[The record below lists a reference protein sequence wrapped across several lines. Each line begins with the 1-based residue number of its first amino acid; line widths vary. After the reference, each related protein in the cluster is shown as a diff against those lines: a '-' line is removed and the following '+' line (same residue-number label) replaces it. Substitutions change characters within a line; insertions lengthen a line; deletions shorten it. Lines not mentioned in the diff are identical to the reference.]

1 MVALMRIGNKN
12 KVMIGV
18 GIASIFSGLMAPWII
33 QTELFGVKELAE
45 NSINTGSVQNLLLA
59 AVRLVAMNTIRSM
72 PIYIGVLLL
81 AEGLGFFSKI
91 KKTWLLVAVLVIVPG
106 IYQSI
111 YFFHGVAYDF
121 GVPAIAMTLVTLIV
135 SRMKNLARNVV
146 HKLMV
151 VALLLFGVEWLDIV
165 PMLTPY
171 RFGGGVLSLYVK
183 QIADLN
189 YITDL
194 LNVIGMSLFVI
205 LVSNAFI
212 LARLLNVYTLE
223 IKAIEQE
230 LEYEQLSNQIALQAM
245 ENRAFREMQSLVHD
259 LKTPL
264 TSIQG
269 LAGVIAISQEHT
281 EIKKHASYISSL
293 VDKMSIMINEL
304 LRDDSRQVIF
314 LKELVEYA
322 LAHVPALAKLSQ
334 FEFVTVQEVY
344 VRANKIKVAR
354 AIINVLE
361 NAMAAVDLKHG
372 RICITVERKNE
383 FAAIV
388 IADNGQGFIGDFE
401 KNVWK
406 SGYSVKNSSGLGLP
420 FVRDIIE
427 KHSGLIEISNN
438 PSGGAKVVI
447 LLPEV
452 HMSE

>member
-1 MVALMRIGNKN
+1 MVAVMRIWNKN
-12 KVMIGV
+12 EAMIGLGVICIV
-18 GIASIFSGLMAPWII
+18 GGLMAPWIV
-33 QTELFGVKELAE
+33 QTELFGVIELAE
-45 NSINTGSVQNLLLA
+45 KSITTGSVENVLLA
-59 AVRLVAMNTIRSM
+59 AVRLVVMNTIRSM

-91 KKTWLLVAVLVIVPG
+91 QKNWLLLAVLVIVPG
-106 IYQSI
+106 IYQGV
-111 YFFHGVAYDF
+111 YLFHGVAYDF
-121 GVPAIAMTLVTLIV
+121 GVPAITMTLVILIV

-189 YITDL
+189 NVTDL
-194 LNVIGMSLFVI
+194 FNVIGLSLFVI

-230 LEYEQLSNQIALQAM
+230 LEYEHLSNQIALQAM

-269 LAGVIAISQEHT
+269 LAGVIAISQEHG

-293 VDKMSIMINEL
+293 VDKMSIMIDEL
-304 LRDDSRQVIF
+304 LKDDSRQVIPVN
-314 LKELVEYA
+314 ELVEYS
-322 LAHVPALAKLSQ
+322 LAHVPALAKLSK
-334 FEFVTVQEVY
+334 FEFVTMDGLY
-344 VRANKIKVAR
+344 VRVNKIKVAR

-361 NAMAAVDLKHG
+361 NAMAAVDLEQG
-372 RICITVERKNE
+372 RIGIMVEQKGAFVTIT
-383 FAAIV
+383 IV
-388 IADNGQGFIGDFE
+388 DNGQGFIGEFE
-401 KNVWK
+401 ENVWK
-406 SGYSVKNSSGLGLP
+406 AGYSVKNSSGLGLP

-427 KHSGLIEISNN
+427 KHSGFVEISNN
-438 PSGGAKVVI
+438 SSGGAKVVI

-452 HMSE
+452 KEYE